1 MASTA
6 QCRDI
11 SKLNKLVRVQ
21 LELALFD
28 LREQGVNPLVVETI
42 RTKER
47 QYMLYGQ
54 GRTVA
59 QCKAAGVPVKYAA
72 PGKNKVTWTL
82 NSIHISGCAVDVV
95 PQRKV
100 NGKMTAIWN
109 TKDKETKKIIKTMV
123 KYGFEA
129 GANWTSSPDSPHY
142 QVKWI
147 SLKTT
152 VYDRH
157 HTNKF
162 VTLAIQKALNKA
174 LNLKGTE
181 KTDEDGD
188 WGNDTDKKVNMFR
201 KMMGWKQTGKLGAT
215 ALKKLFGYL

>member
-1 MASTA
+1 
-6 QCRDI
+6 
-11 SKLNKLVRVQ
+11 
-21 LELALFD
+21 
-28 LREQGVNPLVVETI
+28 
-42 RTKER
+42 
-47 QYMLYGQ
+47 
-54 GRTVA
+54 
-59 QCKAAGVPVKYAA
+59 
-72 PGKNKVTWTL
+72 
-82 NSIHISGCAVDVV
+82 
-95 PQRKV
+95 
-100 NGKMTAIWN
+100 MTAIWN